1 MYYIV
6 LPLLLALQPVFA
18 TPSSALDQLTGD
30 EICALVEIEL
40 KEAVSFD
47 IITEDEARDIA
58 LRCWINYS

>member
-18 TPSSALDQLTGD
+18 TPSSALDQLTGK
-30 EICALVEIEL
+30 EICALVEMEL
-40 KEAVSFD
+40 QEAVSFD

>member
-18 TPSSALDQLTGD
+18 TPSSALDQLTGS
-30 EICALVEIEL
+30 EICALVEMEL
-40 KEAVSFD
+40 EEAVSFD
-47 IITEDEARDIA
+47 IITADEARDIA